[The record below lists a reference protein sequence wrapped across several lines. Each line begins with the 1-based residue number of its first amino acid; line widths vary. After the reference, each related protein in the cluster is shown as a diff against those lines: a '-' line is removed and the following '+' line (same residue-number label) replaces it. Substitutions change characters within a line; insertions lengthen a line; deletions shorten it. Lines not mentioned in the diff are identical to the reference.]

1 MAIVFILISFYFCAR
16 FYLLKNSLKKAE
28 RELREIQR
36 NISKNRGKRF
46 WKRRMWAGFC
56 GKFLLTTA

>member
-46 WKRRMWAGFC
+46 WKRRM
-56 GKFLLTTA
+56 LTTA

>member
-28 RELREIQR
+28 RELLKEQHR
-36 NISKNRGKRF
+36 KDAKHLGKHCNRGY
-46 WKRRMWAGFC
+46 
-56 GKFLLTTA
+56 

>member
-36 NISKNRGKRF
+36 NTAKIGGKGFGRDGCGQGF
-46 WKRRMWAGFC
+46 AGSFC
-56 GKFLLTTA
+56 